1 MSTIRKI
8 CEDKI
13 LFILFTFK
21 KELIGDKTSET
32 AFDIIR
38 KHGLKWE
45 DFQDPLNQSLYKS
58 IQNQLFNGLPDI
70 DFLSIVQY
78 RPKEYKVFEQQAN
91 EYMMHITN
99 LISTNYASF
108 SELDKLIYKL
118 KEFNLKDFW
127 RYNAQII
134 IGSNFEN
141 ENIVDF
147 GNKIVSQYQD
157 YYNRLMSGVLTKN
170 SRSENMGDELERKMA
185 LVATGQSVGV
195 HIHMPTFQSFFGGW
209 SPPDLIIIGARP
221 SMGKTAFILS
231 MAWESAK
238 RNHIAFCTLE
248 MSKNQIKNK
257 VASNLTNIDY
267 NKIERGQI
275 TKEELIAVKQAYD
288 HIGESKLN
296 VIGQEFMFIDALKN
310 EARRLHRIGKLDML
324 VIDYLQLM
332 KTEDKHSSREQAVAQ
347 VSRELKLLCVELNIP
362 IIALCQ
368 VGRDCENRTN
378 KRPMLSDLRESG
390 SIEQDADVV
399 AFLFREAYYYDKNI
413 DIPYEKK
420 FLTEFIVS
428 KGRNVGT
435 TVLYFMNDV
444 INSRTHDDVNV
455 FNS

>member
-1 MSTIRKI
+1 MSTIRKT

-21 KELIGDKTSET
+21 KELIGDKNSET
-32 AFDIIR
+32 AFDVIR

-70 DFLSIVQY
+70 DFLSIVNY

-99 LISTNYASF
+99 LISTNFASF

-127 RYNAQII
+127 RYNAQLI

-141 ENIVDF
+141 ENVIEF
-147 GNKIVSQYQD
+147 GNVIVSKYQD
-157 YYNRLMSGVLTKN
+157 FYNRLMSGVVTKN
-170 SRSENMGDELERKMA
+170 SHSNNMGDELERKMN

-195 HIHMPTFQSFFGGW
+195 AIHMPSFQTFFGGW
-209 SPPDLIIIGARP
+209 SPPDFIIIGARP
-221 SMGKTAFILS
+221 SMGKTATILS
-231 MAWESAK
+231 LAWESAK
-238 RNHIAFCTLE
+238 HSHIAFFTFE
-248 MSKNQIKNK
+248 MSANQIKNK
-257 VASNLTNIDY
+257 VASNLSGIDY

-275 TKEELIAVKQAYD
+275 NHQELSLVRQAYD
-288 HIGESKLN
+288 IIDESKLI
-296 VIGQEFMFIDALKN
+296 VLGQDFVKIEALKN
-310 EARRLHRIGKLDML
+310 EARKLHRMGKLDL
-324 VIDYLQLM
+324 IVIDYLQLM
-332 KTEDKHSSREQAVAQ
+332 KTDEKHASREQSVAHI
-347 VSRELKLLCVELNIP
+347 SRELKLLCVELNIP

-390 SIEQDADVV
+390 SIEQDADIV

-413 DIPYEKK
+413 DVPYEKK
-420 FLTEFIVS
+420 FLTEFIVA
-428 KGRNVGT
+428 KGRNIGT

-444 INSRTHDDVNV
+444 INSRTHDDVNI
-455 FNS
+455 FN